1 MKGYR
6 DTRLLEMLDYIDPKY
21 IEKTKKYYKSVPV
34 SGAAGAK
41 IDPKK
46 QIKYITALVAAVLL
60 LSAFIPAVTYIIQNH
75 LHFAGY
81 SETTG
86 GDTTLAP
93 EITSEEITSSPEPES
108 SAPETT
114 EPEPTHE
121 TTEPLYDGTTASPEP
136 EYDGSR
142 GLVYKLSED
151 GNSAWLFG
159 MGTCTDE
166 NIVVA
171 STYNGVPVTMI
182 GETAL
187 ADYPRV
193 KSVTLPETV
202 TAIDMRAFK
211 NCTGLEKVSIPE
223 VVSFIGGDA
232 FENCKLLKN
241 ITLPAGLEKLETTLF
256 MNCIGLESV
265 VIPAGVKSISSQVFR
280 ECTALRELDYL
291 GTVNEWNAVAKDE
304 DWNLGS
310 VIKVV
315 HCTDGD
321 VEITSATPPE
331 PEHDGSQGLE
341 YQIEGDHAVLVGIG
355 SCTDKDIVV
364 ASSYMGYPVKYIGW
378 SAFEKNDDIKS
389 VVIPEGIETIVQ
401 SAFRECSAL
410 VSVSLPESVKS
421 IGDYAFYI
429 CPSLSEINLPNG
441 LDSIGKNAFAR
452 CTLLTQITIPES
464 ISVIK
469 EDTFYACSALKQISI
484 PESITRIEGGV
495 FQGCSGISDLYIP
508 KNVTYIGELN
518 FQDVEKFT
526 IDPENPKYSSAGNCF
541 IDKETKT
548 LLKMYENSVLP
559 DDGSIEIIGETAIDA
574 YLPIKELIL
583 PEGVRYICEGSLTA
597 MATLE
602 YLHLP
607 STFAEYEQ
615 NSFSHFL
622 ALKKIT
628 IADGNPKYYV
638 KGNCLI
644 ERASGTVIL
653 GTSESMIP
661 TDGSIKHIGA
671 AAFAGNTNLTS
682 IVIPEGVVS
691 VQVNAFAGCSS
702 LNKVTF
708 PKSLERI
715 GACAFR
721 RCDSLKSIELGV
733 NVKYIEAEA
742 FSVCKGLTE
751 IILPK
756 QITSIGPS
764 VFSGCESLESVI
776 LPEGVDE
783 IDRTLFGSCSGLVS
797 LRIPKS
803 VTKIEKGAFADCK
816 KLSDLVY
823 SGTVRE
829 WNGIQKESGWNEGC
843 PFTVVHCS
851 DGDAEVNEHDGSYGL
866 EYRVDGNRA
875 VLVGIGTCTDKNI
888 VIASKYNGVPVTE
901 IGDSAFLG
909 CSGIKSVLIPESV
922 TSIGAHAFSLCE
934 NLESVNIPNKVTSI
948 ETYAFHACK
957 SLKVIDI
964 GNVTKIDDF
973 AFTMCEG
980 LESISF
986 GNKLQSIGYQAFFHC
1001 SSLKELTFPD
1011 SLTSIGDWAFDCSS
1025 LSRVSVGKNIKKIGE
1040 AAFIMCSEL
1049 SEFVYRGT
1057 RESWKSVTLGE
1068 DWKSRQIT
1076 LIKCSDGDIDLN
1088 APPEYDGS
1096 RGLVYQLSKDK
1107 KSASLVGIGT
1117 CTDKNIVIAST
1128 FGGVPVVSV
1137 AEGVFKD
1144 NESITGIHVPA
1155 TVTTLNRLF
1164 YNCRNVKSLTVDPDH
1179 PSFYSAGN
1187 CIIDKQSKTI
1197 LVGCNGSVIPD
1208 DGSILRIG
1216 MSSFDGCNGIT
1227 ELTIPDGVLIIY
1239 DYAFDNCINLR
1250 SVKIPESLTKI
1261 NSAFNGCTSLEHVE
1275 LPSEMEWV
1283 GGFSGCTSLKKITL
1297 PKTGKLSSGAFKD
1310 CTALESVSVPS
1321 GTTSLNST
1329 FEGCTSLKSVILPDT
1344 LTSISKSSFLNCSSL
1359 ESITIPKGVTELNDA
1374 AFKNCPKLLTVNF
1387 AGTAEEWRS
1396 IFKATDWNQNCN
1408 FSAVH
1413 CSDGD
1418 ALPGPESDGSIGLE
1432 YVFDIK
1438 KRYATLIGI
1447 GTCTDSEIVVPTTYG
1462 GVPVTAISQAFGGN
1476 FTSIVISDSVT
1487 DIENGAFAD
1496 CPNLRSIHFP
1506 SSVNNIPVDGLFNCK
1521 YLESLSVDPE
1531 NPNYTSSGNCIID
1544 KRTGILILGTNNGT
1558 IPSDGSVNEIG
1569 AKAFIN
1575 RSGLTDIVIPEG
1587 VNSIGEY
1594 AFANCTALKSVSMP
1608 NSLIEINHYA
1618 FSGCSSLKEMKIVAA
1633 VVIFDYAF
1641 KDCTGLESIDLPDSC
1656 EVLHHIFQ

>member
-86 GDTTLAP
+86 GDTTLEP

-114 EPEPTHE
+114 ETEPTHE
-121 TTEPLYDGTTASPEP
+121 TTEPLYDGTTAPREETSTPE
-136 EYDGSR
+136 
-142 GLVYKLSED
+142 
-151 GNSAWLFG
+151 
-159 MGTCTDE
+159 
-166 NIVVA
+166 
-171 STYNGVPVTMI
+171 
-182 GETAL
+182 
-187 ADYPRV
+187 
-193 KSVTLPETV
+193 
-202 TAIDMRAFK
+202 
-211 NCTGLEKVSIPE
+211 
-223 VVSFIGGDA
+223 
-232 FENCKLLKN
+232 
-241 ITLPAGLEKLETTLF
+241 ETTA
-256 MNCIGLESV
+256 E
-265 VIPAGVKSISSQVFR
+265 
-280 ECTALRELDYL
+280 ETTAEE
-291 GTVNEWNAVAKDE
+291 TTAEETTAEETTAE
-304 DWNLGS
+304 E
-310 VIKVV
+310 
-315 HCTDGD
+315 TTA
-321 VEITSATPPE
+321 EETTTPPE
-331 PEHDGSQGLE
+331 P
-341 YQIEGDHAVLVGIG
+341 
-355 SCTDKDIVV
+355 
-364 ASSYMGYPVKYIGW
+364 
-378 SAFEKNDDIKS
+378 
-389 VVIPEGIETIVQ
+389 
-401 SAFRECSAL
+401 
-410 VSVSLPESVKS
+410 
-421 IGDYAFYI
+421 
-429 CPSLSEINLPNG
+429 
-441 LDSIGKNAFAR
+441 
-452 CTLLTQITIPES
+452 
-464 ISVIK
+464 
-469 EDTFYACSALKQISI
+469 
-484 PESITRIEGGV
+484 
-495 FQGCSGISDLYIP
+495 
-508 KNVTYIGELN
+508 
-518 FQDVEKFT
+518 
-526 IDPENPKYSSAGNCF
+526 
-541 IDKETKT
+541 
-548 LLKMYENSVLP
+548 
-559 DDGSIEIIGETAIDA
+559 
-574 YLPIKELIL
+574 
-583 PEGVRYICEGSLTA
+583 
-597 MATLE
+597 
-602 YLHLP
+602 
-607 STFAEYEQ
+607 
-615 NSFSHFL
+615 
-622 ALKKIT
+622 
-628 IADGNPKYYV
+628 
-638 KGNCLI
+638 
-644 ERASGTVIL
+644 
-653 GTSESMIP
+653 
-661 TDGSIKHIGA
+661 
-671 AAFAGNTNLTS
+671 
-682 IVIPEGVVS
+682 
-691 VQVNAFAGCSS
+691 
-702 LNKVTF
+702 
-708 PKSLERI
+708 
-715 GACAFR
+715 
-721 RCDSLKSIELGV
+721 
-733 NVKYIEAEA
+733 
-742 FSVCKGLTE
+742 
-751 IILPK
+751 
-756 QITSIGPS
+756 
-764 VFSGCESLESVI
+764 
-776 LPEGVDE
+776 
-783 IDRTLFGSCSGLVS
+783 
-797 LRIPKS
+797 
-803 VTKIEKGAFADCK
+803 
-816 KLSDLVY
+816 
-823 SGTVRE
+823 
-829 WNGIQKESGWNEGC
+829 
-843 PFTVVHCS
+843 
-851 DGDAEVNEHDGSYGL
+851 EHDGSYGL
-866 EYRVDGNRA
+866 EYRIDGNRA

-934 NLESVNIPNKVTSI
+934 GLESVNIPNKVTSI

-1001 SSLKELTFPD
+1001 SSLKELTFPE
-1011 SLTSIGDWAFDCSS
+1011 SLTTIADWAFDCSS
-1025 LSRVSVGKNIKKIGE
+1025 LRRVSVGKNIKKIGE

-1088 APPEYDGS
+1088 ASPEYDGS

-1155 TVTTLNRLF
+1155 TVTTLNGLF
-1164 YNCRNVKSLTVDPDH
+1164 YNCQNVKSLTVDPDH

-1197 LVGCNGSVIPD
+1197 LVGCNGSVIPT

-1283 GGFSGCTSLKKITL
+1283 GGFSGCTSLREVTL

-1310 CTALESVSVPS
+1310 CTALESVTVPS
-1321 GTTSLNST
+1321 GTTSLYST

-1487 DIENGAFAD
+1487 DIENGAFAN

-1506 SSVNNIPVDGLFNCK
+1506 SSVNNIPVEGLFNCK
-1521 YLESLSVDPE
+1521 YLESLSVDPK

-1575 RSGLTDIVIPEG
+1575 RSGLTDIFIPEG
-1587 VNSIGEY
+1587 VTSIGEY

-1608 NSLIEINHYA
+1608 NSLIEINHHA

-1633 VVIFDYAF
+1633 VAIFDYAF
-1641 KDCTGLESIDLPDSC
+1641 KDCTGLESIALPDSC
-1656 EVLHHIFQ
+1656 EVLHGMIFENCIALKTVKLPATLKSLNCLFVNCPSLESITLPATLTQIDSNPFVDCDNLIDCRFAGSVEEWNAVEKPLFWSRGSAFTMIHCSDGDATP